1 MSVAAIAGVATIAAA
16 GYGVYAT
23 NKASKAARSNSQSQL
38 SNQSDIAYD
47 QFGAMN
53 SIAEE
58 QFGMSMALQ
67 EEYLAFMKENLAE
80 YNIAAEEY
88 KARAPG
94 IAEQAYQSVAG
105 VIEGINTPDV
115 STFMEQAKSLSS
127 DDFAFR
133 DAYQKYNLNF
143 ATGDTQGDIREA
155 QAMNASLA
163 ALDPSAFQGRMGD
176 ILRSDMYGLK
186 ALTVGE
192 PTGTFANLSAQN
204 LSSMQQQGLS
214 NWLAISDFFTQN
226 GTVDPISPL
235 QTAFDL
241 ENANTNKEFNVAQL
255 SIRNEEN
262 RGNNLLDIERQINS
276 NAQFKV
282 GAGSD
287 IGSAG
292 LRYGTA
298 AINTLGNQLLSAQ
311 STLSNNLIGVSN
323 GQIAQ
328 GSVDQANT
336 TNNAA
341 QIVSA
346 VSGAATTYSKYKN
359 SQLQADYYKVLNQA
373 QVARTAGYSQG
384 GGMA

>member
-1 MSVAAIAGVATIAAA
+1 MSVAAIAGVATVAAA
-16 GYGVYAT
+16 GYSVYAG
-23 NKASKAARSNSQSQL
+23 NKASKEAKRNSQSQL
-38 SNQSDIAYD
+38 SNQSGIAYD

-53 SIAEE
+53 GIAEE

-67 EEYLAFMKENLAE
+67 EEYIAFMKDSLEKYGVVADE
-80 YNIAAEEY
+80 YAD
-88 KARAPG
+88 KAPG
-94 IAEQAYQSVAG
+94 IAEQAYKSVSD
-105 VIEGINTPDV
+105 VIQGINTPDV
-115 STFMEQAKSLSS
+115 SAFMEQARSLSTE
-127 DDFAFR
+127 DFNFR

-143 ATGDTQGDIREA
+143 ITGDTQGDIREA

-163 ALDPSAFQGRMGD
+163 ALDPSAFQGKMGD

-214 NWLAISDFFTQN
+214 NWLQISDFFSRE

-241 ENANTNKEFNVAQL
+241 ENANTNKEFNIAQL

-262 RGNNLLDIERQINS
+262 RGSNLLNIANQIVDNEK
-276 NAQFKV
+276 FKV
-282 GAGSD
+282 GASGD
-287 IGSAG
+287 IRNSG
-292 LRYGTA
+292 LKYGTD
-298 AINTLGNQLLSAQ
+298 AINTLGNQLLASQ
-311 STLSNNLIGVSN
+311 SMLSNNLIGVSN

-328 GSVDQANT
+328 GSVDQANK
-336 TNNAA
+336 TNQTA

-346 VSGAATTYSKYKN
+346 VSGAASTYQSYKN
-359 SQLQADYYKVLNQA
+359 SQVQADYYKTLNQA
-373 QVARTAGYSQG
+373 QVAKTAG
-384 GGMA
+384 A